1 MYRILSPKFVLLA
14 LLALGCAGAVSAQ
27 GNLQPVGDR
36 PPPEERG
43 EMKRPNLIRIL
54 GLSPAQ
60 MMEVRRVNQARK
72 PQMDAAQGHL
82 QEANRALDEAIY
94 ADNFDQA
101 TFDSRLKE
109 VQAAHAEVARLRFT
123 NEMNIRKI
131 LTPEQL
137 ARFREL
143 RRKFAPPPDQ
153 RVPRGV
159 DDKNPIPRRARRIP

>member
-1 MYRILSPKFVLLA
+1 MYRILSLKFVLFA
-14 LLALGCAGAVSAQ
+14 LLICGSAGMLSAQ

-36 PPPEERG
+36 PPPDERG
-43 EMKRPNLIRIL
+43 EVKRPNLLKIL

-60 MMEVRRVNQARK
+60 MLDVRRVNQARK
-72 PQMDAAQGHL
+72 PQMDAAQGRL
-82 QEANRALDEAIY
+82 RDANRALDEAIY

-101 TFDSRLKE
+101 AFDTRLKE
-109 VQAAHAEVARLRFT
+109 VQAAQADVARLRFT

-143 RRKFAPPPDQ
+143 RRQFAPPPQDQ

-159 DDKNPIPRRARRIP
+159 DDKNTIPRRIRVP